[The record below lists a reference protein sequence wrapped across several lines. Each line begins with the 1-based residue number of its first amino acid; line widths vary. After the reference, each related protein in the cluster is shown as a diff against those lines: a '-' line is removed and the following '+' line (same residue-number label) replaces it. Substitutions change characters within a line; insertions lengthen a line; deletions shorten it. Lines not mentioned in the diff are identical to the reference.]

1 MWASRLHTLALL
13 SAIFLVAAQAHGT
26 PRFSSRYTDLTQCP
40 RMMPRNLPSGGAPD
54 GADSPIRCRGPGIYE
69 VTETYSA
76 ESTLR
81 RVEAPTHSF
90 SRDLLPIK
98 AKCHVIEYGEKLEWR
113 LANGVA
119 FAVITRAWCYG
130 EDPDA
135 QGQQGQYPNRKNVVG
150 RYLLVRG
157 LLGHAT
163 LGADIDVAEHSGES
177 NRRAQE
183 LADQAFAGTRQDG
196 TLNPQQ

>member
-1 MWASRLHTLALL
+1 MWVSRLHALVLLLAV
-13 SAIFLVAAQAHGT
+13 FLVSAQAHGT

-40 RMMPRNLPSGGAPD
+40 RMMPGNLRSDGAPD
-54 GADSPIRCRGPGIYE
+54 GADSPVRCRGPGFYE

-76 ESTLR
+76 GSTLR
-81 RVEAPTHSF
+81 RVEAPTHAF

-98 AKCHVIEYGEKLEWR
+98 AKCHAIEYGEKLEWR

-130 EDPDA
+130 ENPDA
-135 QGQQGQYPNRKNVVG
+135 QGQYLHRKNVVG

-157 LLGHAT
+157 LLGHAS
-163 LGADIDVAEHSGES
+163 LEADIDVAEHARDS

-183 LADQAFAGTRQDG
+183 LADQAFAGTSRDG
-196 TLNPQQ
+196 TLNRQQ